1 MVRRGGINMS
11 MSIKQKRAIFY
22 SDRERKLAKLK
33 AMGLLDEYKKF
44 NKGKTYH
51 TIAVFCRHKGITL

>member
-1 MVRRGGINMS
+1 MR
-11 MSIKQKRAIFY
+11 MSIRQKRAIY
-22 SDRERKLAKLK
+22 YHERERKLAKLE
-33 AMGLLDEYKKF
+33 AMGLLNEYKEF

>member
-1 MVRRGGINMS
+1 MKIS
-11 MSIKQKRAIFY
+11 QKRAIY
-22 SDRERKLAKLK
+22 YNDRKRKLAKLE
-33 AMGLLDEYKKF
+33 AMGLLEEYKEF